1 MQKQTSKWFFNIK
14 ASLTPITLFIL
25 ASNSRPIMAI
35 ENDNDQPFKKENLEK
50 DAKLDPQRLLKQS
63 KIRPSKKNYEKSKF
77 PFQIEKKTKC

>member
-63 KIRPSKKNYEKSKF
+63 KIMPSKKNYEKSKF
-77 PFQIEKKTKC
+77 PFQR